1 MKTSTT
7 ILVGLGVAGASVG
20 GWVAFRQFVRVKT
33 REVLIEEYGFDDFL
47 TRARDAESVIRIA
60 NPRFTFNLPTLDE
73 LVVSLV
79 PIWDTVLPDAA
90 FKDILE
96 KGRKSQ
102 YWPEQHKKPVNEV
115 VEREIFRALRAAAET
130 PEGAST
136 QDMIV
141 AAGSALI
148 RGK

>member
-7 ILVGLGVAGASVG
+7 ILVGLGVAGAGVG

-33 REVLIEEYGFDDFL
+33 REVLVQEYGFDQFL
-47 TRARDAESVIRIA
+47 LRKKDAEALARLVD
-60 NPRFTFNLPTLDE
+60 PDFTFNLPSMDE

-79 PIWDTVLPDAA
+79 PIWDTILPDAA
-90 FKDILE
+90 FADILK
-96 KGRKSQ
+96 KGRKSK
-102 YWPEQHKKPVNEV
+102 YWPEKYKQPVNER

-136 QDMIV
+136 TDMLL
-141 AAGSALI
+141 AATGALI
-148 RGK
+148 RGQ

>member
-7 ILVGLGVAGASVG
+7 ILVGLGVAGAGVG

-33 REVLIEEYGFDDFL
+33 REVLVQEYSFDKFL
-47 TRARDAESVIRIA
+47 TKAEDAESIIRFA
-60 NPRFTFNLPTLDE
+60 QPGFTFNLPSLDE

-79 PIWDTVLPDAA
+79 PVWDTILPDAA
-90 FKDILE
+90 FADILE
-96 KGRKSQ
+96 KGRASA
-102 YWPEQHKKPVNEV
+102 YWPEKYKKPTNQKL
-115 VEREIFRALRAAAET
+115 EREIFRALRAAAET

-136 QDMIV
+136 QEMLL
-141 AAGSALI
+141 AAGTALI